1 METFCSQTLLIQGYN
16 ISFYPDKRKL
26 KPPKRLMNI
35 SFQNIPPKTPE
46 QIVTDFLETYA
57 DIEGSPLFDG
67 KTQWCRFL
75 YWNEGRPS
83 HKTLPTHPEKI
94 TKHVW

>member
-1 METFCSQTLLIQGYN
+1 METFGSQTLLIQGYN

-35 SFQNIPPKTPE
+35 SFQNIPPETPE

-57 DIEGSPLFDG
+57 DIKGSPLFRP
-67 KTQWCRFL
+67 KNTQRCRFL

-83 HKTLPTHPEKI
+83 H
-94 TKHVW
+94 

>member
-26 KPPKRLMNI
+26 K
-35 SFQNIPPKTPE
+35 PPKTPE